1 MGHQTISAPGFKVRR
16 RWAAPTATRRSRI
29 VLLAV
34 VLSVGIHLAAALLIV
49 LLPHVLPK
57 EARPQ
62 EQGTVELLMIEQKGA
77 KPNQAG
83 RPTDDASKPQRK
95 ADASE
100 DQNRK
105 AAPASPPTQAVPV
118 PTTPTPGDE
127 SEAAPSKQAQ
137 TQPSKTEAQSG
148 ETQVESQPV
157 EEKAEAKP
165 LPPRSQDAP
174 VFDLAGTDSESNAIA
189 LGSQILPAMK
199 DDRFRNRPPIYP
211 TEAQTL
217 GQNGTVVVMIH
228 VSEIG
233 VATGADVIE
242 SSGFEV
248 LDRAAVA
255 AVLKWHFHPA
265 MKEGRS
271 VPFDMPF
278 RFVFEPY

>member
-1 MGHQTISAPGFKVRR
+1 MGHQTISSPGFEVRPR
-16 RWAAPTATRRSRI
+16 RAAPTATRRSRI
-29 VLLAV
+29 VLFAV

-49 LLPHVLPK
+49 LLPRAFPK

-77 KPNQAG
+77 KPSQAG
-83 RPTDDASKPQRK
+83 QPKDDAPEPQRK

-100 DQNRK
+100 DQSRK
-105 AAPASPPTQAVPV
+105 AEPAGRPTQAVPV
-118 PTTPTPGDE
+118 PTAPTPGNE
-127 SEAAPSKQAQ
+127 PEAAPSKQAQ
-137 TQPSKTEAQSG
+137 TLPPKAEAPTTEAQA
-148 ETQVESQPV
+148 EAQPV
-157 EEKAEAKP
+157 EQNAEEKP
-165 LPPRSQDAP
+165 LPPRSQEAP

-199 DDRFRNRPPIYP
+199 DDRFRNRPPVYP
-211 TEAQTL
+211 IEAQTL

-228 VSEIG
+228 VSESG
-233 VATGADVIE
+233 VATGADVVE

-248 LDRAAVA
+248 LDRSAVA

-265 MKEGRS
+265 MKEGHS